1 MTRGRLHISRLRPA
15 AILLAGIA
23 LCAVVPVIAQVA
35 PPARG
40 ERERER
46 PNYVDSADYD
56 RQPYYVDGVEYKPY
70 VPEKKPSRPAA
81 KPAAETVKTPSQ
93 STGSQDPAYVSPAPQ
108 SELRPFV
115 PPASSGSSASAA
127 PRQQAAASSSSSSA
141 APSYARAKRPRYGV
155 AIIEALDKISS
166 ESVRFEAPIGQP
178 VRYKGLIYT
187 VKACETAAE
196 DEPMAD
202 VIAYMQVRTNPVTAA
217 NTQQTT
223 RSKEIFRG
231 WTYASTPSLNPL
243 EHPIYDAWVI
253 ACRKPLAAP
262 AVAAPAATT
271 TAPAAKAPTAPKS

>member
-1 MTRGRLHISRLRPA
+1 MTKGRLFTTRLRPA
-15 AILLAGIA
+15 AFLLAGVA
-23 LCAVVPVIAQVA
+23 LCAVVPVVAQVA
-35 PPARG
+35 PPSRG

-46 PNYVDSADYD
+46 PNYVDSADHD

-70 VPEKKPSRPAA
+70 VPEKKPSRPSA
-81 KPAAETVKTPSQ
+81 KPAAETVKAPSQ
-93 STGSQDPAYVSPAPQ
+93 SSPGGQQDPAYVSPASQP
-108 SELRPFV
+108 ELRPFN
-115 PPASSGSSASAA
+115 PSQASGSSSSPAAPRPQAQSSASA
-127 PRQQAAASSSSSSA
+127 SA

-187 VKACETAAE
+187 VKACETTAE

-202 VIAYMQVRTNPVTAA
+202 VIAYMQVRTNPVTVA
-217 NTQQTT
+217 NNQPTT
-223 RSKEIFRG
+223 RSKEVFRG

-262 AVAAPAATT
+262 AVAVA
-271 TAPAAKAPTAPKS
+271 APTPAPKS

>member
-1 MTRGRLHISRLRPA
+1 MTKERPHFSRSRLA
-15 AILLAGIA
+15 AVLLAGAA
-23 LCAVVPVIAQVA
+23 LCTVVPVVAQVA
-35 PPARG
+35 PPSRG

-70 VPEKKPSRPAA
+70 VPEKKPSRPSAR
-81 KPAAETVKTPSQ
+81 PAAETVKAPSQ
-93 STGSQDPAYVSPAPQ
+93 SSSGSQQDPAYVSPAPQ

-115 PPASSGSSASAA
+115 PSQASGSSSSSAA
-127 PRQQAAASSSSSSA
+127 PRQQAQSSASASA

-217 NTQQTT
+217 NNQQTT

-262 AVAAPAATT
+262 VAVAAPAPA
-271 TAPAAKAPTAPKS
+271 APAPAPKS

>member
-1 MTRGRLHISRLRPA
+1 MTKERPHMSRSRLA
-15 AILLAGIA
+15 VYLLAGAA
-23 LCAVVPVIAQVA
+23 LCAVVPVVAQVA
-35 PPARG
+35 PPSRG

-70 VPEKKPSRPAA
+70 VPEKKPSRPSA
-81 KPAAETVKTPSQ
+81 KPAAETVKAPSQ
-93 STGSQDPAYVSPAPQ
+93 SSPGSQQDPSYVSPAPQ

-115 PPASSGSSASAA
+115 PSQTNGSSSSAA
-127 PRQQAAASSSSSSA
+127 PRQQAQSSA
-141 APSYARAKRPRYGV
+141 SASATPSYARAKRPRYGV

-217 NTQQTT
+217 NNQQTT

-253 ACRKPLAAP
+253 ACRKPLVP
-262 AVAAPAATT
+262 PVAVAAPAP
-271 TAPAAKAPTAPKS
+271 PAATPAPKS

>member
-1 MTRGRLHISRLRPA
+1 MSRSRMA
-15 AILLAGIA
+15 AFLLAGAA
-23 LCAVVPVIAQVA
+23 LCAVVPVVAQVA
-35 PPARG
+35 PPSRG
-40 ERERER
+40 DRERDR
-46 PNYVDSADYD
+46 PNYVDNADYD

-70 VPEKKPSRPAA
+70 VPEKKPSRPSA
-81 KPAAETVKTPSQ
+81 KPAAETVKTAPPS
-93 STGSQDPAYVSPAPQ
+93 SGSQDPAYVSPAPQ
-108 SELRPFV
+108 TELRPFN
-115 PPASSGSSASAA
+115 PSSASAQASAA
-127 PRQQAAASSSSSSA
+127 PRQPAQASSSSSASV
-141 APSYARAKRPRYGV
+141 PSYARAKRPRYGV

-187 VKACETAAE
+187 IKACETSAD

-217 NTQQTT
+217 NNTQTV

-262 AVAAPAATT
+262 VAVAAPA
-271 TAPAAKAPTAPKS
+271 PAASAAAPRS

>member
-1 MTRGRLHISRLRPA
+1 MSKGWPHMSRLRPA
-15 AILLAGIA
+15 VFLLAGSA
-23 LCAVVPVIAQVA
+23 LCAIVPALAQA
-35 PPARG
+35 PPSRG
-40 ERERER
+40 ERDRER

-70 VPEKKPSRPAA
+70 VAEKKPSRPAA
-81 KPAAETVKTPSQ
+81 KAAAETVKSPPQ
-93 STGSQDPAYVSPAPQ
+93 SSGGQEPAHVSPTSQP
-108 SELRPFV
+108 ELRPFV
-115 PPASSGSSASAA
+115 PSASNGAQPTPA
-127 PRQQAAASSSSSSA
+127 PRQQAQASSSASA
-141 APSYARAKRPRYGV
+141 VPSYARAKRPRYGV

-187 VKACETAAE
+187 VKACETSAD

-202 VIAYMQVRTNPVTAA
+202 VIAYMQVRTNPTTAA
-217 NTQQTT
+217 NNTQTI

-262 AVAAPAATT
+262 AVAVATPAP
-271 TAPAAKAPTAPKS
+271 APKS

>member
-1 MTRGRLHISRLRPA
+1 MSRSRLA
-15 AILLAGIA
+15 AILLAGAA
-23 LCAVVPVIAQVA
+23 LCAVVPVLAQA
-35 PPARG
+35 PPTRG
-40 ERERER
+40 DRERER
-46 PNYVDSADYD
+46 PNYVDNADYD

-70 VPEKKPSRPAA
+70 VPEKKPSRTSA
-81 KPAAETVKTPSQ
+81 KPAAESVKTAPPAASGGQ
-93 STGSQDPAYVSPAPQ
+93 QTPAYVSPAPQ
-108 SELRPFV
+108 NELRPFN
-115 PPASSGSSASAA
+115 PSSASAQASSAA
-127 PRQQAAASSSSSSA
+127 PRQHASSSSSSSA
-141 APSYARAKRPRYGV
+141 SLPTYARAKRPRYGV

-187 VKACETAAE
+187 IKACETSAE

-202 VIAYMQVRTNPVTAA
+202 VMAYMQVRTNPVTAA
-217 NTQQTT
+217 NNAQTV

-262 AVAAPAATT
+262 VAVVAPAPAAPAA
-271 TAPAAKAPTAPKS
+271 PKS